1 MKTVESDLDRL
12 GIFKEMSY
20 HTIQDPYDKPN
31 KRSTRS
37 AFKGKQMYCSGSKE
51 RSATADGY
59 FGPFTRIYNGDS
71 KIDLGRLAR
80 LQRIESAKKIRGK
93 DWIPPSGSHS
103 LHGLGSTLDTFSGP
117 VPYMKPTVITKH
129 IKLDH
134 RRNFYTSPAKKGCG
148 SYIDITIG
156 KYPKYK
162 SDAYDKRPKTNK
174 SQSSTSDKVFYLN
187 LHPVDYFDRN
197 PYRHVTIRRSH
208 PSKTQSKPSFQKTV
222 FKPSSGPKSPGGC
235 KDGCFSPFPSYTS
248 KRPRKSAQVKS
259 AIPILKI
266 PGCPKT
272 YPISSILEVNI
283 RRRINS
289 SNYKSIRTS
298 IFDT

>member
-208 PSKTQSKPSFQKTV
+208 PSKTQSNL
-222 FKPSSGPKSPGGC
+222 
-235 KDGCFSPFPSYTS
+235 PF
-248 KRPRKSAQVKS
+248 RK
-259 AIPILKI
+259 L
-266 PGCPKT
+266 
-272 YPISSILEVNI
+272 
-283 RRRINS
+283 S
-289 SNYKSIRTS
+289 SNHQAALNLQVDVKMVVSALFQVIHPKDQENLPRSNLLYRFLKYQVAQRHILLVQYWKLISGVV
-298 IFDT
+298 